1 MNFSFPSSSMG
12 EGEGELQGAESYS
25 LEVSMNIAVC
35 VKRIPK
41 TAEAD
46 IFIEKDGR
54 DIKKDHLV
62 FYLNDWDGYAV
73 REAALLKERYGG
85 EVTVITVGPE
95 ESKEVLTRCL
105 AMGADRALRVEE
117 PPDLDGHL
125 TAEIL
130 SGVIKNQSFDLILTG
145 VQAEDDN
152 AGQVGVEL
160 AQMLGL
166 PHAAIVTHIEMTGD
180 KARVRREL
188 EGGIDEVVE
197 LKLPAVLT
205 IQTGINEPKYVSLAA
220 ILEAEDKE
228 IKDLG
233 VGEIGLSPGKTP
245 DTKMDRVFFPPV
257 TKTAEILKGSP
268 EDVVK
273 QLTEI
278 LKKKKG

>member
-1 MNFSFPSSSMG
+1 
-12 EGEGELQGAESYS
+12 
-25 LEVSMNIAVC
+25 MNIAVC

-46 IFIEKDGR
+46 IFIEKDGK

-62 FYLNDWDGYAV
+62 FHLNDWDSYAV
-73 REAALLKERYGG
+73 REAALLKEKYGG
-85 EVTVITVGPE
+85 EVTVITIGPE

-105 AMGADRALRVEE
+105 AMGADRALRIEG
-117 PPDLDGHL
+117 PAAQDGHRI
-125 TAEIL
+125 AKIL
-130 SGVIKNQSFDLILTG
+130 SQAIKNQSFDLILTG

-152 AGQVGVEL
+152 CGQVGVSL

-166 PHAAIVTHIEMTGD
+166 PHAAIVTHIEIIRRTSA
-180 KARVRREL
+180 KVQREL
-188 EGGIDEVVE
+188 EGGIEEVIE

-205 IQTGINEPKYVSLAA
+205 VQTGINEPKYVSLAA
-220 ILEAEDKE
+220 LLEAEDKE

-233 VGEIGLSPGKTP
+233 MEEIGFTSAEPV
-245 DTKMDRVFFPPV
+245 DTKIDQVFFPPV
-257 TKTAEILKGSP
+257 GKMAEILKGSP
-268 EDVVK
+268 EEVVT

>member
-1 MNFSFPSSSMG
+1 
-12 EGEGELQGAESYS
+12 
-25 LEVSMNIAVC
+25 MNITVC

-54 DIKKDHLV
+54 DIKKDNLV
-62 FYLNDWDGYAV
+62 FHLNDWDGYAV
-73 REAALLKERYGG
+73 REAIRLKEEYGG
-85 EVTVITVGPE
+85 GTVTVLTTGPE

-105 AMGADRALRVEE
+105 AMGADKAVKIEE
-117 PPDLDGHL
+117 PPLQDSRLI
-125 TAEIL
+125 AKIL
-130 SGVIKNQSFDLILTG
+130 AQTLEDQPFDLILTG

-152 AGQVGVEL
+152 CGQVGPSL
-160 AQMLGL
+160 AQMLGI
-166 PHAAIVTHIEMTGD
+166 PHAAIVNRVEIAGD
-180 KARVRREL
+180 RVKVKREL
-188 EGGIDEVVE
+188 EGGIEEVVD

-228 IKDLG
+228 MEEVPLEK
-233 VGEIGLSPGKTP
+233 IGITP
-245 DTKMDRVFFPPV
+245 DSPLDATIDQVFFPPV
-257 TKTAEILKGSP
+257 GKMAEILKGSP
-268 EDVVK
+268 EEVVA